1 LKDFIEYAFD
11 YPDLDWKKYVKQDES
26 LLKRKNSGVYCGNYS
41 KLTEWKPKTDIKSLA
56 HLMVDEEL
64 KSLNNLV

>member
-1 LKDFIEYAFD
+1 MKYFIEYAFD

-26 LLKRKNSGVYCGNYS
+26 LLKRKNSSVYCCNYS
-41 KLTEWKPKTDIKSLA
+41 KLNEWKPKTDIKSLA
-56 HLMVDEEL
+56 HLMVDEEM